1 MINNDDFKRR
11 IKNRC
16 VDIMMKYPDLFTIS
30 RVIIDDSKKFKTK
43 DRHFV
48 VHQTLSTRIGLD
60 FVVNRIVRDA
70 NMFSFDF
77 KQDIIPKIILHILL
91 QYSIPCPL
99 KNQVDDW
106 NNMVKIEK
114 L

>member
-1 MINNDDFKRR
+1 MINNDDFKQR

-30 RVIIDDSKKFKTK
+30 RVIIDDSKKFKAK

-60 FVVNRIVRDA
+60 FVVNRIVNDA
-70 NMFSFDF
+70 ETFWFDF
-77 KQDIIPKIILHILL
+77 TTTIVPKIILNILHH
-91 QYSIPCPL
+91 YTIPYPL
-99 KNQVDDW
+99 KNQMDDW